1 MKWVSQGKRKKK
13 YSIKRF
19 FKSFKY
25 ALSGIKKAYQTEQ
38 NLVIHTIATFLVL
51 GLSWY
56 FKISTIELMFI
67 IFAIGLVITL
77 ELINTAIE
85 NTVDMAMPNMHP
97 LAKNAKDI
105 ASSAV
110 LVASITALIIGLIVF
125 VPRIIKLFD

>member
-25 ALSGIKKAYQTEQ
+25 AFSGLRKAYQTEQ
-38 NLVIHTIATFLVL
+38 NLIIHTLVTFLVL

-85 NTVDMAMPNMHP
+85 NTVDMAMPNKHP

-110 LVASITALIIGLIVF
+110 LVASITAIIIGLIVF
-125 VPRIIKLFD
+125 VPRIIKLFN

>member
-25 ALSGIKKAYQTEQ
+25 AFSGISKVYKTKQ
-38 NLVIHTIATFLVL
+38 NLVIHTIVLILVL

-56 FKISTIELMFI
+56 LKISNIELMLI
-67 IFAIGLVITL
+67 VLVMGLVFAL
-77 ELINTAIE
+77 EFVNAAIE

-97 LAKNAKDI
+97 LAKNAKDM
-105 ASSAV
+105 ASGAV
-110 LVASITALIIGLIVF
+110 LVSSITAVIIYLIIFI
-125 VPRIIKLFD
+125 PKIIDMF

>member
-1 MKWVSQGKRKKK
+1 MKWASQGKRKKK

-25 ALSGIKKAYQTEQ
+25 AFCGIGKAYQTEQ
-38 NLVIHTIATFLVL
+38 NLVIHTLVTFLVL

-67 IFAIGLVITL
+67 VFAIGLVITL
-77 ELINTAIE
+77 ELVNTAIE
-85 NTVDMAMPNMHP
+85 NTVDMAMPNIHP
-97 LAKNAKDI
+97 LAKNAKDM

-110 LVASITALIIGLIVF
+110 LVASFTATAIGLIVF
-125 VPRIIKLFD
+125 LPKIIDLF

>member
-1 MKWVSQGKRKKK
+1 MKWVLQGKRKKK

-19 FKSFKY
+19 FRSFKY
-25 ALSGIKKAYQTEQ
+25 AFIGIGKAYQTEQ
-38 NLVIHTIATFLVL
+38 NLVIHTIVTFLVL

-67 IFAIGLVITL
+67 VFAIGLVFTL
-77 ELINTAIE
+77 ELVNTAIE
-85 NTVDMAMPNMHP
+85 NAVDMAMPNKHP

-110 LVASITALIIGLIVF
+110 LMASFTALAIGLIVF
-125 VPRIIKLFD
+125 IPKIIDLF

>member
-1 MKWVSQGKRKKK
+1 MKWVSQGRRKKK

-25 ALSGIKKAYQTEQ
+25 ALEGLRKAYQTKQ
-38 NLVIHTIATFLVL
+38 NLIIHTMATFLVL

-67 IFAIGLVITL
+67 VFAIGFVISL
-77 ELINTAIE
+77 ELVNTAIE
-85 NTVDMAMPNMHP
+85 NTIDMAMPNIHP

-110 LVASITALIIGLIVF
+110 LVASLTSIIIGGIIF
-125 VPRIIKLFD
+125 VPKIIELFS